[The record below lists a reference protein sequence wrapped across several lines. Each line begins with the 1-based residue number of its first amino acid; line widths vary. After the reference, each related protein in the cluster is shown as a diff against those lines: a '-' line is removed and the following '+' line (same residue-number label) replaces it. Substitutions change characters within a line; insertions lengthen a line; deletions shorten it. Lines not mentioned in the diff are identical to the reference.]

1 MNGITATLVADSSKL
16 HNVSHGAKRSRADE
30 PAAKREPLSA
40 SASQDGIPV
49 GESPPEY
56 SIVIPVYNEQETL
69 PAMYERLAALLE
81 RLDGTAEV
89 ILVDDGSRD
98 ASFARMMEMSAK
110 DARVKVLQLSRNFGH
125 QAAIT
130 AGLDFALGRAVVVM
144 DADLQ
149 DPPEV
154 VLEMAERWREGF
166 DVVYAVRRARRG
178 ESRFK
183 VATAAGFYRLLR
195 KLSDVEIPADVGDF
209 RLVDRKALDAY
220 KTMREN
226 DRFVRGMFSW
236 VGFKQIGVPY
246 DRDERF
252 AGETKFPLG
261 KMMKFGID
269 GIVSF
274 SSAPLRLAL
283 ALGFAVSGLS
293 ILYGFVALLLN
304 VIGAFTV
311 PGWTSII
318 FVTSLLGG
326 VQLIVLGVVGEY
338 VGRTYEE
345 SKNRPLYMVN
355 QTSRISEGS
364 QPEQRVFV
372 WRASSEEVRGRIARD

>member
-1 MNGITATLVADSSKL
+1 M
-16 HNVSHGAKRSRADE
+16 
-30 PAAKREPLSA
+30 
-40 SASQDGIPV
+40 SASQDGISGAPG

-56 SIVIPVYNEQETL
+56 SIVIPVFNEQETL
-69 PAMYERLAALLE
+69 PAIYERLAALLE
-81 RLDGTAEV
+81 RLDGSSEV

-110 DARVKVLQLSRNFGH
+110 DARFKVLQLSRNFGH

-130 AGLDFALGRAVVVM
+130 AGLDFASGKAVVVM

-166 DVVYAVRRARRG
+166 DVVYGVRRARRG

-183 VATAAGFYRLLR
+183 LASAAGFYRLLR

-226 DRFVRGMFSW
+226 DRFVRGMLSW

-246 DRDERF
+246 DREERF
-252 AGETKFPLG
+252 AGETKFPVA
-261 KMMKFGID
+261 KMMRFAID

-283 ALGFAVSGLS
+283 ALGFVVSALS

-304 VIGAFTV
+304 MSGAFTV

-345 SKNRPLYMVN
+345 SKNRPLYIVN
-355 QTSRISEGS
+355 QTSGLSEGS

-372 WRASSEEVRGRIARD
+372 WRASSGELGGRVPHD

>member
-1 MNGITATLVADSSKL
+1 MSG
-16 HNVSHGAKRSRADE
+16 SR
-30 PAAKREPLSA
+30 
-40 SASQDGIPV
+40 DGIHTAAG
-49 GESPPEY
+49 GESPPEF

-69 PAMYERLAALLE
+69 PAVYERLIALLE
-81 RLDGTAEV
+81 RLDGSSEV
-89 ILVDDGSRD
+89 ILVDDGSQD

-110 DARVKVLQLSRNFGH
+110 DARFKVVQLSRNFGH

-154 VLEMAERWREGF
+154 VRAMAERWREGF
-166 DVVYAVRRARRG
+166 DVVYGVRRARRG

-183 VATAAGFYRLLR
+183 LATAAGFYRLLR
-195 KLSDVEIPADVGDF
+195 KVSVGDF
-209 RLVDRKALDAY
+209 RFVDRKALDAY

-226 DRFVRGMFSW
+226 DRFVRGMFSS

-246 DRDERF
+246 DRDDRF

-261 KMMKFGID
+261 KMMRFALD

-274 SSAPLRLAL
+274 SIAPLRLAL
-283 ALGFAVSGLS
+283 ALGYVVSGLS
-293 ILYGFVALLLN
+293 ILYGFVALLLKAS
-304 VIGAFTV
+304 GAFTV

-338 VGRTYEE
+338 GGGT
-345 SKNRPLYMVN
+345 
-355 QTSRISEGS
+355 
-364 QPEQRVFV
+364 
-372 WRASSEEVRGRIARD
+372 

>member
-1 MNGITATLVADSSKL
+1 LT
-16 HNVSHGAKRSRADE
+16 
-30 PAAKREPLSA
+30 
-40 SASQDGIPV
+40 ASQDSIPP

-81 RLDGTAEV
+81 RLDGSSEV

-98 ASFARMMEMSAK
+98 ASFARMMEMGAK
-110 DARVKVLQLSRNFGH
+110 DARFKVLQLSRNFGH

-154 VLEMAERWREGF
+154 VLDMAERWREGF

-236 VGFKQIGVPY
+236 VLQA
-246 DRDERF
+246 DWR
-252 AGETKFPLG
+252 
-261 KMMKFGID
+261 
-269 GIVSF
+269 
-274 SSAPLRLAL
+274 PLR
-283 ALGFAVSGLS
+283 S
-293 ILYGFVALLLN
+293 
-304 VIGAFTV
+304 
-311 PGWTSII
+311 
-318 FVTSLLGG
+318 
-326 VQLIVLGVVGEY
+326 
-338 VGRTYEE
+338 
-345 SKNRPLYMVN
+345 
-355 QTSRISEGS
+355 
-364 QPEQRVFV
+364 
-372 WRASSEEVRGRIARD
+372 